1 MGNNPLEVYTST
13 GIKLLH
19 HPDAVKLFKERG
31 LATPISL
38 QVAPTSRCNLKCE
51 FCSNAN
57 REKDEEIDID
67 SLVKVVGKLQKIGLK
82 TVEWTGGGDP
92 TMCAWTG
99 EAIDIFDAWGLEQG
113 MISNGIRIRELV
125 ATRSLDL
132 DQLKWLRISL
142 NSLDYIENLMIP
154 TKYIDGTLGFSYC
167 WNGSESNL
175 RRAADFA
182 KQHSGAYLRVVPNC
196 LADQAGLDAQDAL
209 LTKLVSD
216 IGFPAFYQAKEYHK
230 PSGCLWGWFKPFID
244 TDSWV
249 YPCSSVVLNSGAD
262 RHFHHKYRLC
272 HMTELPDFY
281 ASKAPVIAPDHC
293 DHCVF
298 WKQNENLMGLRFPN
312 GMENFI

>member
-1 MGNNPLEVYTST
+1 MCSWLE
-13 GIKLLH
+13 
-19 HPDAVKLFKERG
+19 
-31 LATPISL
+31 
-38 QVAPTSRCNLKCE
+38 
-51 FCSNAN
+51 
-57 REKDEEIDID
+57 
-67 SLVKVVGKLQKIGLK
+67 
-82 TVEWTGGGDP
+82 
-92 TMCAWTG
+92 
-99 EAIDIFDAWGLEQG
+99 EAIYEFYLWNLEQG
-113 MISNGIRIRELV
+113 LITNG
-125 ATRSLDL
+125 TRLNQMGKESLEK
-132 DQLKWLRISL
+132 LKWIRISL